1 MEIPIEIKDDRY
13 SRLDI
18 ISWWDRG
25 ILSKA
30 HILVVGCGALGNEI
44 IKNLTMLGVGNI
56 YVVDMDKVEKSNL
69 TRSVLF
75 RKEDEG
81 IGKAETAAKRA
92 KEINDEINI
101 KYFDGSI
108 FELGLGVFKKMDLVI
123 CGLDNREA
131 RLFVNQSCWKVTTP
145 WIDGAIE
152 VLSGV
157 ARMFIPPDGVDY
169 ESTMT
174 EIDYQLLNHRK
185 SCMLLGIEEIEQ
197 GMTPTTPTI
206 ASIIGAMQVQEAV
219 KYLHKQNDMLLLDG
233 MGFVYNGLTNDS
245 YIVEY
250 QVKEDCNSRYTFGVI
265 NESDISFEEATL
277 EDVFNFGKETLG
289 EEFNIDFNNEV
300 VYGLFD
306 EDTEQMRPFFANF
319 NMLKLS
325 DIKSGEKIFKV
336 RTFNTLHS
344 GSGLM
349 DQLKSL
355 KLIDLKLP
363 VNDILILRKGNNEK
377 YIEFVLKDPFK
388 DPGE

>member
-1 MEIPIEIKDDRY
+1 MDIPIEIKDDRY

-18 ISWWDRG
+18 ISWWDRN

-30 HILVVGCGALGNEI
+30 HIMVVGCGALGNEI
-44 IKNLTMLGVGNI
+44 IKNLAMLGVGNI

-81 IGKAETAAKRA
+81 KGKAETAAKRA
-92 KEINDEINI
+92 IEINDEINI
-101 KYFDGSI
+101 KYYDGSI

-174 EIDYQLLNHRK
+174 ETDYQLLNHRK

-233 MGFVYNGLTNDS
+233 KGFVYNGLTNDS

-250 QVKEDCNSRYTFGVI
+250 QVREDCNSRYTFGVI
-265 NESDISFEEATL
+265 NDIKIDFNDAKLSDVY
-277 EDVFNFGKETLG
+277 DFGKKEFG
-289 EEFNIDFNNEV
+289 KDFNIDFNNEV
-300 VYGLFD
+300 VYELYDDDGGKSKD
-306 EDTEQMRPFFANF
+306 YFANF

-325 DIKSGEKIFKV
+325 DIKESDKIYKV
-336 RTFNTLHS
+336 KTFNTLHS
-344 GSGLM
+344 GTELFQKLSG
-349 DQLKSL
+349 S
-355 KLIDLKLP
+355 KLADLNLP
-363 VNDILILRKGNNEK
+363 VNDILILRKGSDER
-377 YIEFVLKDPFK
+377 YIEFGYADPFK
-388 DPGE
+388 DAGE

>member
-18 ISWWDRG
+18 ISWWDRS

-30 HILVVGCGALGNEI
+30 HIMDVGCGALGNEI
-44 IKNLTMLGVGNI
+44 IKNLAMLGVGNI
-56 YVVDMDKVEKSNL
+56 YVVDMDRVEKSNL

-81 IGKAETAAKRA
+81 KGKAETAAKRA
-92 KEINDEINI
+92 KEINDEVNI
-101 KYFDGSI
+101 KFYDGSI

-206 ASIIGAMQVQEAV
+206 ASIIGALQVQEAV
-219 KYLHKQNDMLLLDG
+219 KYLHKQNEMLLLDG
-233 MGFVYNGLTNDS
+233 KGFVYNGMTNDS

-250 QVKEDCNSRYTFGVI
+250 QVREDCNSRYTFGVI
-265 NESDISFEEATL
+265 NEAGIDFREAKL
-277 EDVFNFGKETLG
+277 RDVFEFGQRELG
-289 EEFNIDFNNEV
+289 DDFNIDFNNEV
-300 VYGLFD
+300 VYELFD
-306 EDTEQMRPFFANF
+306 E
-319 NMLKLS
+319 
-325 DIKSGEKIFKV
+325 
-336 RTFNTLHS
+336 
-344 GSGLM
+344 
-349 DQLKSL
+349 
-355 KLIDLKLP
+355 
-363 VNDILILRKGNNEK
+363 
-377 YIEFVLKDPFK
+377 
-388 DPGE
+388 

>member
-18 ISWWDRG
+18 ISWWDRN

-30 HILVVGCGALGNEI
+30 HVMVVGCGALGNEI
-44 IKNLTMLGVGNI
+44 IKNLAMLGVGNI
-56 YVVDMDKVEKSNL
+56 SVIDMDRVEKSNL

-81 IGKAETAAKRA
+81 KGKAETAAKRA
-92 KEINDEINI
+92 KEINDEVNI
-101 KYFDGSI
+101 KYYDGSI

-233 MGFVYNGLTNDS
+233 KGFVYNGMTNDS

-250 QVKEDCNSRYTFGVI
+250 QVREDCNSRYTFGVI
-265 NESDISFEEATL
+265 NEAGIDFSEAKL
-277 EDVFNFGKETLG
+277 SDVFEYGQKEFGDD
-289 EEFNIDFNNEV
+289 FNIDFNNEV
-300 VYGLFD
+300 VYELYD
-306 EDTEQMRPFFANF
+306 EVKEESNPYFANF

-325 DIKSGEKIFKV
+325 DIKSGDKIFKAQ
-336 RTFNTLHS
+336 TFNTLHS
-344 GSGLM
+344 KSDLYRKLSGSNLM
-349 DQLKSL
+349 DM
-355 KLIDLKLP
+355 KLP
-363 VNDILILRKGNNEK
+363 VNDILILRKGTTER
-377 YIEFVLKDPFK
+377 YLEFGYDDPFK
-388 DPGE
+388 DAGE

>member
-18 ISWWDRG
+18 ITWWDRS
-25 ILSKA
+25 ILSNA
-30 HILVVGCGALGNEI
+30 HIMVVGCGALGNEI

-56 YVVDMDKVEKSNL
+56 YVIDMDKVEKSNL

-81 IGKAETAAKRA
+81 KGKAETAAKRA
-92 KEINDEINI
+92 REINDEINI

-174 EIDYQLLNHRK
+174 EVDYQLLNHRK

-219 KYLHKQNDMLLLDG
+219 KYLHKQTDMLLLDG
-233 MGFVYNGLTNDS
+233 KGFVYNGLTNDS

-250 QVKEDCNSRYTFGVI
+250 QVKQDCNSRYTFGVI
-265 NESDISFEEATL
+265 SEGDVLFEEATL
-277 EDVFNFGKETLG
+277 LDVFEFGVKSYG

-300 VYGLFD
+300 VYGLYD
-306 EDTEQMRPFFANF
+306 EDNGQMRPFFANF
-319 NMLKLS
+319 NMLKLA
-325 DIKSGEKIFKV
+325 DIKSGDKILKV
-336 RTFNTLHS
+336 KTFNTLHS
-344 GSGLM
+344 GSELINE
-349 DQLKSL
+349 LKAV

-363 VNDILILRKGNNEK
+363 INDILILRKGNDEK
-377 YIEFVLKDPFK
+377 YLEFVYKDPFK
-388 DPGE
+388 EAGE

>member
-18 ISWWDRG
+18 ISWWDRS

-30 HILVVGCGALGNEI
+30 HIMVVGCGALGNEI
-44 IKNLTMLGVGNI
+44 IKNLAMLGVGNI
-56 YVVDMDKVEKSNL
+56 YVVDMDRVEKSNL

-81 IGKAETAAKRA
+81 KGKAETAAKRA
-92 KEINDEINI
+92 KEINDEVNI
-101 KYFDGSI
+101 KFYDGSI

-233 MGFVYNGLTNDS
+233 KGFVYNGMTNDS

-250 QVKEDCNSRYTFGVI
+250 QVREDCNSRYTFGVI
-265 NESDISFEEATL
+265 NEAGIDFSEAKL
-277 EDVFNFGKETLG
+277 RDVYEFGQRELG
-289 EEFNIDFNNEV
+289 DDFNIDFNNEV
-300 VYGLFD
+300 VYELFD
-306 EDTEQMRPFFANF
+306 EVKQESNPYFANF
-319 NMLKLS
+319 NLLKLS
-325 DIKSGEKIFKV
+325 DIKTGETIQKAQ
-336 RTFNTLHS
+336 TFNTLHS
-344 GSGLM
+344 KSELYTKLSGSNLM
-349 DQLKSL
+349 EM
-355 KLIDLKLP
+355 KLP
-363 VNDILILRKGNNEK
+363 VNDILILRKGSTER
-377 YIEFVLKDPFK
+377 YLEFGYEDPFK
-388 DPGE
+388 DAGE